1 MSKGAKIWLITAAVL
16 VVLGLFMFVGVLLT
30 QNWDFAKFGSVT
42 YVTNTQE
49 VSMDFDKININV
61 DTAQVEFVPSE
72 NEDCKVVCYETEKI
86 RHTVAVNDG
95 ALEIKVHDSRKW
107 YEFVG
112 ISFGTPKLTLYV
124 PNKEYDSLCIETDT
138 GDVNLPKEFA
148 FKDVTIAGDTSDVY
162 CNASISGTISI
173 ALSTGNIELD
183 GIAMD
188 QLLLSTSTGDVRL
201 RSVTVDNDIKIETD
215 TGDVILEN
223 CDAADLF
230 IETSTGDVR
239 GTLLSEK
246 VFIADSSTGRVSVPK
261 TVTGGRCEIISS
273 TGNITVD
280 IKS

>member
-1 MSKGAKIWLITAAVL
+1 MSKGAKIWLITATVL
-16 VVLGLFMFVGVLLT
+16 IVLGLFMFVGVMVA

-112 ISFGTPKLTLYV
+112 ISFGTPKITLYV
-124 PNKEYDSLCIETDT
+124 PNKKYDSLCIETDT

-188 QLLLSTSTGDVRL
+188 QLLLSTSTGDMRL
-201 RSVTVDNDIKIETD
+201 QSVTVDNDIEIETD

-261 TVTGGRCEIISS
+261 TVTGGRCEIITS
-273 TGNITVD
+273 TGDITIDV
-280 IKS
+280 KS